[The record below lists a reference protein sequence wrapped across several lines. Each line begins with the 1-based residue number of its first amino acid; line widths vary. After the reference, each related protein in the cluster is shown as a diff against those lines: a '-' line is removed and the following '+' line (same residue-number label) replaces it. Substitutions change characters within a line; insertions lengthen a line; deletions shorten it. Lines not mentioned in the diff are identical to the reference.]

1 MTIAYDLRTAPFSR
15 WDVINQVTE
24 PAHGYYA
31 RLVSA
36 EGHTSVTSY
45 SDWIDVRARNISP
58 EHLLEVIE
66 KLPLSADRLNRL
78 RRATPKRHGAKVALC
93 DEVFRY
99 SDFSYTRRRWCPGC
113 LHEQPFHRVW
123 WDIQA
128 IRRCPFHGTA
138 LVDTCA
144 DGKTLH
150 WWWPN
155 FDISPDGEV
164 LGRPMAVHASGATFE
179 SYILGRL
186 GYADRLFAPLIDTS
200 DAGTVIEVCDIIG
213 RLLCNPWSAE
223 LPEMPLDATEVGF
236 QALSRDGPHL
246 VETLRAWIR
255 ARVPDAM
262 KTRGWTIV
270 FEWVRIQQNALE
282 DRKIAG
288 VVKTAIR
295 KALALEARGA
305 VDPIQSDDFLK
316 EEIGLTELAARIG
329 VNRKGLPAVAD
340 ALGLLPER
348 EWYRA
353 PVKFDP
359 VEADTIEHHVRR
371 MMTRVEAATA
381 LGMASQDIQPL
392 VDAGFLQS
400 FGNIIGDGPVGHR
413 FLVRDIQKLLDFT
426 GDLPQMKHAKSRS
439 LTTFARNEGLRMG
452 DAAVKVIGGELD
464 CIRGENGK
472 PGFRAVRV
480 ICVEHS
486 T

>member
-1 MTIAYDLRTAPFSR
+1 MTIAFDLRTAPFSR
-15 WDVINQVTE
+15 WDVINEVAE

-31 RLVSA
+31 RLVAA
-36 EGHTSVTSY
+36 EGHTSVTTY

-58 EHLLEVIE
+58 ENLLEVIE
-66 KLPLSADRLNRL
+66 KLPLPADRLSRL
-78 RRATPKRHGAKVALC
+78 RRATPMRRGPKVMLC

-113 LHEQPFHRVW
+113 LHERPFHRNW

-128 IRRCPFHGTA
+128 IRRCPFHDTP
-138 LVDTCA
+138 LVDKCA
-144 DGKTLH
+144 DGRTVH

-155 FDISPDGEV
+155 VDVSPDGEV
-164 LGRPMAVHASGATFE
+164 LGRPMAAHASSPTLE
-179 SYILGRL
+179 SYLLGRL
-186 GYADRLFAPLIDTS
+186 GVADKFPAPLIDDC

-223 LPEMPLDATEVGF
+223 LPEMPSDATQVGF
-236 QALSRDGPHL
+236 QALSHDGPHL
-246 VETLRAWIR
+246 VEALRAWIR

-270 FEWVRIQQNALE
+270 FGWAKIQQNALE

-288 VVKTAIR
+288 VVKAAIR

-305 VDPIQSDDFLK
+305 VEPIQSNDFLK
-316 EEIGLTELAARIG
+316 REIGLTELAARIG
-329 VNRKGLPAVAD
+329 VNRRGLPAVAD

-392 VDAGFLQS
+392 VDAGFLRS
-400 FGNIIGDGPVGHR
+400 FSNVVGDGPYGHR
-413 FLVRDIQKLLDFT
+413 FLAADVEQLLSITREAAQID
-426 GDLPQMKHAKSRS
+426 HAKSVS
-439 LTTFARNEGLRMG
+439 FFTYARNSNMRMG
-452 DAAVKVIGGELD
+452 DVAVKILGNELP
-464 CIRGENGK
+464 IIAGSNGK
-472 PGFRAVRV
+472 TGFKGLRILR
-480 ICVEHS
+480 
-486 T
+486 

>member
-1 MTIAYDLRTAPFSR
+1 MTIAFDLRTAPFSR
-15 WDVINQVTE
+15 WDVINQVAE

-58 EHLLEVIE
+58 EHLLDVIDR
-66 KLPLSADRLNRL
+66 LPLSADRLNRL
-78 RRATPKRHGAKVALC
+78 RRATPRRHGAKVMLC

-164 LGRPMAVHASGATFE
+164 LGRPTGVHPSDATFE

-186 GYADRLFAPLIDTS
+186 GYADRLFAPLIDTC
-200 DAGTVIEVCDIIG
+200 DAGTVIEVCEIIG
-213 RLLCNPWSAE
+213 RLLSNPWSAD
-223 LPEMPLDATEVGF
+223 LPEMPSDATEVGF

-246 VETLRAWIR
+246 VEKLRAWIR

-270 FEWVRIQQNALE
+270 FGWVRIQQNALE

-288 VVKTAIR
+288 VVKAAIR

-359 VEADTIEHHVRR
+359 AEADTIEHHVRR

-392 VDAGFLQS
+392 VDAGFLRS
-400 FGNIIGDGPVGHR
+400 FSNVIGDGPVGHR
-413 FLVRDIQKLLDFT
+413 FLAVDIEYLLSQIGRAVRIEHGKAVSFFT
-426 GDLPQMKHAKSRS
+426 Y
-439 LTTFARNEGLRMG
+439 ARNSEMRMG
-452 DAAVKVIGGELD
+452 DVAVKILAGEIEVIGGK
-464 CIRGENGK
+464 NGK
-472 PGFRAVRV
+472 PGFKGLRV
-480 ICVEHS
+480 IGR
-486 T
+486 

>member
-1 MTIAYDLRTAPFSR
+1 MTIAFDLRTAPFSR

-24 PAHGYYA
+24 PSHGYYA
-31 RLVSA
+31 RLVAA
-36 EGHTSVTSY
+36 EGHTSVTTY

-58 EHLLEVIE
+58 ENLLDVIE
-66 KLPLSADRLNRL
+66 KLPLPADRVTRL
-78 RRATPKRHGAKVALC
+78 RRATPKRHGAKVMLC

-113 LHEQPFHRVW
+113 IHEQPFHRVW

-128 IRRCPFHGTA
+128 IRQCPFHGTA
-138 LVDTCA
+138 LVDACA
-144 DGKTLH
+144 DGRTLH

-155 FDISPDGEV
+155 FDISPEGEV
-164 LGRPMAVHASGATFE
+164 LGRPMAVQHSDATLE

-186 GYADRLFAPLIDTS
+186 GFADRLSAPLIDTC

-223 LPEMPLDATEVGF
+223 LPEMPSDATEVGF

-246 VETLRAWIR
+246 VESLRAWIR

-270 FEWVRIQQNALE
+270 FEWGRIQQNALE

-288 VVKTAIR
+288 VIRTAIR

-305 VDPIQSDDFLK
+305 VDPIQSGDFLK

-359 VEADTIEHHVRR
+359 VEADTIEHHVRL

-392 VDAGFLQS
+392 VDAGFLRS
-400 FGNIIGDGPVGHR
+400 FSNVIGDGPVGHR
-413 FLVRDIQKLLDFT
+413 FLAVDIEHLLSQI
-426 GDLPQMKHAKSRS
+426 GGAVHIEHAKAVSFF
-439 LTTFARNEGLRMG
+439 TYARNSEMRMG
-452 DAAVKVIGGELD
+452 DVAVKILAGEIEVIGGK
-464 CIRGENGK
+464 NGK
-472 PGFRAVRV
+472 PGFKGLRV
-480 ICVEHS
+480 IRR
-486 T
+486 

>member
-1 MTIAYDLRTAPFSR
+1 MTIAFDLRTAPFSR
-15 WDVINQVTE
+15 WDVINQVAE

-58 EHLLEVIE
+58 EHLLDVIE

-78 RRATPKRHGAKVALC
+78 RRATPRRQGAKVMLC

-164 LGRPMAVHASGATFE
+164 LGRPMAVHASGATLE
-179 SYILGRL
+179 TYLLGRL
-186 GYADRLFAPLIDTS
+186 GFADRLSAPLVDTC

-213 RLLCNPWSAE
+213 RLLCNPWSSE
-223 LPEMPLDATEVGF
+223 LPEMPSDATEVGF
-236 QALSRDGPHL
+236 QALRHDGPHL
-246 VETLRAWIR
+246 VESLRAWVR

-262 KTRGWTIV
+262 KARGWTIV

-288 VVKTAIR
+288 VVKSAIR

-305 VDPIQSDDFLK
+305 VVPIQSGDFFHQ
-316 EEIGLTELAARIG
+316 EIGLTELATRIG
-329 VNRKGLPAVAD
+329 VNRRGLPAVAD
-340 ALGLLPER
+340 ALGFLPER

-359 VEADTIEHHVRR
+359 VEADTIEHHVRL

-392 VDAGFLQS
+392 VDAGFLRS
-400 FGNIIGDGPVGHR
+400 FSNIVGDGPHGHR
-413 FLVRDIQKLLDFT
+413 FLAADIEQLLKFT
-426 GDLPQMKHAKSRS
+426 EEAVQIEHAKSVS
-439 LTTFARNEGLRMG
+439 FFTYARNSRIRMG
-452 DAAVKVIGGELD
+452 DVAVKILTGELEF
-464 CIRGENGK
+464 IASKSEK
-472 PGFRAVRV
+472 PGFKRLR
-480 ICVEHS
+480 ILGK
-486 T
+486 

>member
-1 MTIAYDLRTAPFSR
+1 MTIAFDLRTAPFSR

-45 SDWIDVRARNISP
+45 SDWIDVRARNVSP
-58 EHLLEVIE
+58 EHLLDVIE

-78 RRATPKRHGAKVALC
+78 RRATPRRHGAKVMLC

-113 LHEQPFHRVW
+113 IHEQPFHRVW

-128 IRRCPFHGTA
+128 IRRCPSHRTA

-186 GYADRLFAPLIDTS
+186 GYADRLFAPLIDTC

-213 RLLCNPWSAE
+213 RLLSNPWSAD
-223 LPEMPLDATEVGF
+223 LPEMPSDATEVGF

-288 VVKTAIR
+288 LIKTAIR

-305 VDPIQSDDFLK
+305 MAPIQSDDFLK

-392 VDAGFLQS
+392 VDAGFLRS
-400 FGNIIGDGPVGHR
+400 FSNVIGDGPVGHR
-413 FLVRDIQKLLDFT
+413 FLAVDIEYLLSQIERAVRIE
-426 GDLPQMKHAKSRS
+426 HAKAVSFF
-439 LTTFARNEGLRMG
+439 TYARNSEMRMG
-452 DAAVKVIGGELD
+452 DVAVKILAGEIEVIGGK
-464 CIRGENGK
+464 NGK
-472 PGFRAVRV
+472 PGFKGLRV
-480 ICVEHS
+480 IRR
-486 T
+486 